1 MKKKNYKI
9 LIVDDNIGL
18 SEGLK
23 RELSTNDFCVET
35 IDNGIDAIARIKKKD
50 IHLAFIDLQLPD
62 MSGIDIVKSIDTEIT
77 NVVIITAFAT
87 IKTAIDAMKLGA
99 ADYIQ
104 KPFDYGEI
112 VNIADR
118 FFNKHSLIND
128 DNHYIENKGN
138 IIIASDEM
146 KEIEEI
152 VNKIKDQNISILLLG
167 ESGTG
172 KEIMAR
178 LIHKIGNRKESPF
191 IGINCNAIPKDLLES
206 ELFGCEKGTFSD
218 TAKQKIGKFESAKDG
233 IIFLDEIGDMNY
245 PLQSKILRVL
255 EEKTFERLGGTAQ
268 IPFKARIIAST
279 NHNLKDLIKQK
290 KFREDLYYRLNGIKI
305 EIPPLRNRKDD
316 IEPLI
321 FNFINS
327 FKNMYKKTNITIS
340 SEAIRFLKCYSWPG
354 NIRELRNVVE
364 SAVLLANNGKIL
376 FPEDFYVETEENY
389 KDSIVFENEKKAIL
403 DALQE
408 NKFNK
413 TLTAKSLKI
422 SRKSLYD
429 KMKRYSIIYK

>member
-1 MKKKNYKI
+1 M
-9 LIVDDNIGL
+9 L
-18 SEGLK
+18 
-23 RELSTNDFCVET
+23 
-35 IDNGIDAIARIKKKD
+35 
-50 IHLAFIDLQLPD
+50 
-62 MSGIDIVKSIDTEIT
+62 SIDTEIT

-172 KEIMAR
+172 KEIIAR

-191 IGINCNAIPKDLLES
+191 IGINCSAIPKDLLES
-206 ELFGCEKGTFSD
+206 ELFGCEKGTFSN

-255 EEKTFERLGGTAQ
+255 EEKTFEKLGGTTQ